1 MIQKSKLLSGIKSKG
16 LFEISFNYL
25 CSYFVLLLLVV
36 NLTPKKFFENFK
48 YLLQL
53 EKQKLNNISL
63 DEKEANRRER
73 FVQTYLILFG
83 LLLSYN
89 QITVLQTIAM
99 SFFIIYLFSF
109 LFYYSFLTSRCFIS
123 LISHTYGAWLFVYT
137 VNFMAFLSSF
147 AFCYI
152 LMLFFVT
159 IGDGRG
165 IASGIPP
172 FLFNKFI
179 FYPLILLMS
188 IMFGMPLFINRD
200 MIIDRNLK

>member
-1 MIQKSKLLSGIKSKG
+1 M
-16 LFEISFNYL
+16 FL

-36 NLTPKKFFENFK
+36 NLTPKKYIENFK

-53 EKQKLNNISL
+53 EKQKLKNISL
-63 DEKEANRRER
+63 DEKEANKRER

-99 SFFIIYLFSF
+99 SFFIIFLFAI
-109 LFYYSFLTSRCFIS
+109 LFYYSLLTSRFFIS
-123 LISHTYGAWLFVYT
+123 IINYTYGSRFFVYI
-137 VNFMAFLSSF
+137 VNVMAFLSSF
-147 AFCYI
+147 VFCYI

-188 IMFGMPLFINRD
+188 IMFGMPLFIHQD
-200 MIIDRNLK
+200 MIIDKNVK